1 MKKRS
6 ILVAIMAII
15 LIIIVIMVL
24 RSEPYYTRKVTIV
37 EVQNQEIVVEDGQG
51 HQWCFGGKEYE
62 VDQEITIVM
71 HNNYTDSIYDDKI
84 VKVK

>member
-1 MKKRS
+1 MKKKN
-6 ILVAIMAII
+6 I
-15 LIIIVIMVL
+15 LIIIMAMILLIIVIIVL
-24 RSEPYYTRKVTIV
+24 KSEPYYTRKVTII

-51 HQWCFGGKEYE
+51 HQWCFGGEEYE
-62 VDQEITIVM
+62 VDQEITIIM